1 MNNKIRQD
9 VIGIIDSRIDALIA
23 ETGSHLN
30 RTCIQRE
37 LEMAIDLA
45 GLTEAIGLDLQR
57 NYKERLARI
66 IAADY
71 QQWPDSIRRIA

>member
-1 MNNKIRQD
+1 
-9 VIGIIDSRIDALIA
+9 
-23 ETGSHLN
+23 
-30 RTCIQRE
+30 
-37 LEMAIDLA
+37 MAIDRA